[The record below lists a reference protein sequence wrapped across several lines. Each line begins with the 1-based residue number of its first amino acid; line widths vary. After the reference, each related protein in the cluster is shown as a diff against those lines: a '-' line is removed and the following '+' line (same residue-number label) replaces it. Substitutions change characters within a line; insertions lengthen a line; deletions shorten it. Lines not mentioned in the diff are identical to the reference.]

1 MNLIHSIVLT
11 EFHFMTSSSLNPYQ
25 KKKTDLRGYLNL
37 SEAQISIL
45 ISQGCKSKTW
55 ESVWITKDTDLTKIQ
70 NVTFS
75 GDVKIAAI
83 SGENRAFGGVIR
95 DNGIYNAHLHNCN
108 IGDNPFIN
116 NIKNYIANYIIG
128 DNVIIDNVG
137 HIAVNR
143 VSTFGNGTIVEAIN
157 EGGGRE
163 IPIYNNLSAQIAYI
177 LALYRHRSDLIS
189 NLKQM
194 IHTYTESIKSDIG
207 TISDDVKILNCKSI
221 KNTNIGP
228 NAKLDGVSSLKNGS
242 INSFHDAPVYVGSD
256 VMAENFIFSSNASID
271 NASVVSNCFIG
282 QGCLL
287 DKHYSAEHSLFFA
300 NSQGFNGEACS
311 IFAGPYT
318 VTHHKSTLLIAGMF
332 SFMNAGSGSNQSNHM
347 YKLGPIHQGILE
359 RGAKTTSNSYILW
372 PSKIGAFTLVSGR
385 HYNNVDSSKLPF
397 SYLIESNDESI
408 LIPGINLRS
417 VGTVRDA
424 KKWAKRDKRH
434 KNHKTDIINF
444 NLLSPFTMHKVDGAL
459 KILKDL
465 EWISG
470 SNAKEYNYAGM
481 KIKASSLKKGINIYN
496 IVINKFL
503 GNSIISKI
511 EGKNI
516 LSKAELVTILQ
527 PNSDIGKGKWL
538 DVSGMICPI
547 ETIDDFLCEI
557 ENKTIDSLEKAQKEL
572 NIIHDNYYE
581 YEWNWATSLIEKHF
595 KIDLNKITP
604 EDVISIVK
612 QWQKSVVELDNLLY
626 EDAKKEFSLSTQVG
640 FGVDGNLKEREKDFA
655 SVRGDFNSNATVI
668 EILNHIER
676 KTKLG
681 DSIILKL
688 KNIKA

>member
-1 MNLIHSIVLT
+1 
-11 EFHFMTSSSLNPYQ
+11 MTSLNHFQ
-25 KKKTDLRGYLNL
+25 KNTTDSRSYFSL
-37 SEAQISIL
+37 SESQISIL
-45 ISQGCKSKTW
+45 IAQGCKSKTW
-55 ESVWITKDTDLTKIQ
+55 GSVWITKDTDLTKIQ

-75 GDVKIAAI
+75 SDVKIAAI
-83 SGENRAFGGVIR
+83 SGENNAFGGVIR
-95 DNGIYNAHLHNCN
+95 DNGIYNVHLHNCN

-128 DNVIIDNVG
+128 DNVIIDNTG
-137 HIAVNR
+137 RIAVNG

-163 IPIYNNLSAQIAYI
+163 IPIYDNLSAQIAYI
-177 LALYRHRSDLIS
+177 LALYRHRSDLVS

-194 IHTYTESIKSDIG
+194 IHTYTETIKSDIG
-207 TISDDVKILNCKSI
+207 TISNNVMILNCNSI

-228 NAKLDGVSSLKNGS
+228 NARLEGVGSLKNGS
-242 INSFHDAPVYVGSD
+242 INSFPDAPVYVGSE
-256 VMAENFIFSSNASID
+256 VVAENFIFSSNASID
-271 NASVVSNCFIG
+271 NASIITNCFIG
-282 QGCLL
+282 QGCAL

-300 NSQGFNGEACS
+300 NCQGFNGEASS

-434 KNHKTDIINF
+434 ENHKTDIINF
-444 NLLSPFTMHKVDGAL
+444 NLLSPFTIHKVNGAL

-465 EWISG
+465 ELLSG
-470 SNAKEYNYAGM
+470 SNVKEYNYFGM

-503 GNSIISKI
+503 GNSIISKM
-511 EGKNI
+511 EGKTI
-516 LSKAELVTILQ
+516 HSKAELIAVFHA
-527 PNSDIGKGKWL
+527 NSDIGKGKWL
-538 DVSGMICPI
+538 DVSGMICPV
-547 ETIDDFLCEI
+547 ETIDEFLGKI
-557 ENKTIDSLEKAQKEL
+557 ENKTIDCLEKAQKEL
-572 NIIHDNYYE
+572 NIIHANYYK
-581 YEWNWATSLIEKHF
+581 YEWNWASSLIEKHF
-595 KIDLNKITP
+595 KIELDKITP
-604 EDVISIVK
+604 EDIISIVE
-612 QWQKSVVELDNLLY
+612 QWKKSVVELDNLLY

-640 FGVDGNLKEREKDFA
+640 FGVDGDLKERAKDFA
-655 SVRGDFNSNATVI
+655 SVRGDFNSNPTVM
-668 EILNHIER
+668 EILNHIAR

-681 DSIILKL
+681 DSVIRKL